1 MSLSDHSLQK
11 PVTVLVLT
19 AALLVLGAV
28 SVSRLKL
35 DFLPQM
41 DFPFIGVYVPYPNA
55 VPDQVEREIA
65 RPIEEMMATLGDVD
79 YIFSESNDQYCF
91 VGVTFQFG
99 RSVDALRMEV
109 KEKMDQVRP
118 VLPRDLRDFY
128 LFSFN
133 SNDIPILEGRIS
145 ARGRDLAGSYDLLER
160 RVINPLRR
168 IDGVGRVQVDGIL
181 PQQVSIYLWLDKI
194 IQHQV
199 DVDRLFRELNAN
211 NVDLSAGMVRDGRRK
226 VVVRSL
232 GQFRDLAEISDLRV
246 NDAGVRL
253 KDVAEVIYGEP
264 APAYR
269 RHLNGEPAVAFSIQ
283 KASGANIVEVSRRV
297 HAVLDEIKSDPA
309 LEGIDVVLFFDQA
322 DQITGSLKGLLGA
335 GLFGSLLAIGVL
347 FLFLRRLRT
356 TLIISVAI
364 PFSVITTCSFLY
376 LTGRSL
382 NVLTMMGLML
392 AVGMLVDNAI
402 VVLESIHRRQNGEG
416 PWEAARAGTSEVAMA
431 VTASTLTTV
440 IVFAPVVLSKGNMF
454 TSFMSE
460 VGLTLSITMIFSL
473 LVCLTLVPLMAARS
487 RDRGAA
493 PEFGFL
499 QRARARYVHL
509 LRWTALRHPRRTG
522 LLLLPG
528 VVLLTVLVAK
538 VADFGPEAD
547 SERGMKLEFLRIGFD
562 LKDNANIYRV
572 EEFVLPVEQFL
583 LARRDSLHV
592 ESVYSVYED
601 NAATI
606 RLYFDRDARLG
617 EGEMKKLRGWL
628 RDHLPV
634 QAGVEYRLGDD
645 EEVGRGAQKL
655 SVTLFGDDSQLLE
668 SYAQE
673 VQRRLRLLPGL
684 EDVNTGRDRS
694 SEEIQVLLDR
704 DRAAA
709 LGLTPGSLAQVLGLT
724 FRGVP
729 LRDFETKEREVEM
742 GIQLEPTQRRTIE
755 NLAALPVTMVDER
768 PVRLDQVARF
778 EMGRS
783 AGQIYRER
791 QKTARTITGSYE
803 GKEFKALTDD
813 VRRMMDG
820 FDFPAGYSWSF
831 GREMQRSQQ
840 EQNAMGLDIL
850 LAICCVYFVMAA
862 LFESFLHPLV
872 IMLCIPFAALGV
884 VWTLLLTHTPFNIM
898 AMIGIVVLI
907 GVIVNNGIVLIDRVN
922 RLRREG
928 MNRGEAILAGGN
940 DRFRPILMTAAT
952 TALGLI
958 PMAVGDSSVGD
969 AKYSPMARAILGGLL
984 AGTALTLVVLPTF
997 YVLAE
1002 DAALHGRVVIA
1013 WARGQGPLPWRRPR
1027 AWVPGDTPASTTASA
1042 AGTSAPP
1049 PPALPAR

>member
-1 MSLSDHSLQK
+1 MSLPNLSLRK

-19 AALLVLGAV
+19 AALVVLGAV

-41 DFPFIGVYVPYPNA
+41 DLPFIGVYVPYPNA

-65 RPIEEMMATLGDVD
+65 RPIEEIMATLGDID
-79 YIFSESNDQYCF
+79 YIFSQSDDQSCF

-109 KEKMDQVRP
+109 KEKMDQVKP
-118 VLPRDLRDFY
+118 SLPRDLRDYY

-133 SNDIPILEGRIS
+133 SNDIPIIEGRIS

-160 RVINPLRR
+160 SVINPLRR
-168 IDGVGRVQVDGIL
+168 IEGVGRVQVDGVL

-232 GQFRDLAEISDLRV
+232 GQFRDLSEIENLRV
-246 NDAGVRL
+246 NAAGIRL

-264 APAYR
+264 APSYR

-283 KASGANIVEVSRRV
+283 KASGANIVDVSRRV
-297 HAVLDEIKSDPA
+297 GRVLEEIRRDPA

-322 DQITGSLKGLLGA
+322 DQIRNSLKGLLSA
-335 GLFGSLLAIGVL
+335 GLFGSVLAIAVL
-347 FLFLRRLRT
+347 YLFLRRLRT
-356 TLIISVAI
+356 TLIISIAI
-364 PFSVITTCSFLY
+364 PFSVIATCSYLY
-376 LTGRSL
+376 LTGRTL

-402 VVLESIHRRQNGEG
+402 VVLESIHRRENGEG
-416 PWEAARAGTSEVAMA
+416 PWEAARAGTAEVAMA

-440 IVFAPVVLSKGNMF
+440 IVFAAVVLSKGNMF

-460 VGLTLSITMIFSL
+460 VGLTLSITMLFSL
-473 LVCLTLVPLMAARS
+473 LVCLTLVPLMASRS

-499 QRARARYVHL
+499 RRARERYVRL
-509 LRWTALRHPRRTG
+509 LGWTALRHPRRTG

-528 VVLLTVLVAK
+528 VVILTVLVAK
-538 VADFGPEAD
+538 VAGFGPEPE

-572 EEFVLPVEQFL
+572 EEYVLPVERFL
-583 LARRDSLHV
+583 LARADSLRV

-606 RLYFDRDARLG
+606 RLYFDREARLG
-617 EGEMKKLRGWL
+617 EGDMKELRRWL
-628 RDHLPV
+628 RERLPV
-634 QAGVEYRLGDD
+634 QAGVEYRLGED
-645 EEVGRGAQKL
+645 EEAGRGAQRL

-668 SYAQE
+668 GYAAE
-673 VQRRLRLLPGL
+673 VQRRLRLIPGL
-684 EDVNTGRDRS
+684 EDVHAGRDRS
-694 SEEIQVLLDR
+694 TEEIQVRLDR

-709 LGLTPGSLAQVLGLT
+709 LGLNPRSLAQVLGLT

-729 LRDFETKEREVEM
+729 LRDFETREREVEM
-742 GIQLEPTQRRTIE
+742 GIMLEPTQRRTIE
-755 NLAALPVTMVDER
+755 NLSALPVTMVEDR
-768 PVRLDQVARF
+768 AVRLDQVAHF

-791 QKTARTITGSYE
+791 QKTARTVTGSYE
-803 GKEFKALTDD
+803 GKEFKALTDE

-820 FDFPAGYSWSF
+820 FDLPAGYSWSF
-831 GREMQRSQQ
+831 GREMQRSRQ
-840 EQNAMGLDIL
+840 EQNEMGLDIL

-862 LFESFLHPLV
+862 LFESLLHPLV

-884 VWTLLLTHTPFNIM
+884 IWTLLATHTPFNIM

-907 GVIVNNGIVLIDRVN
+907 GVIVNNGIVLVDRIN
-922 RLRREG
+922 HLRREG
-928 MNRGEAILAGGN
+928 MRRGEAILAGGR
-940 DRFRPILMTAAT
+940 DRFRPILMTAST

-958 PMAVGDSSVGD
+958 PMAVGDSSIGD

-984 AGTALTLVVLPTF
+984 AGTALTLIVLPTF

-1002 DAALHGRVVIA
+1002 DAALHFRAVLAWGRG
-1013 WARGQGPLPWRRPR
+1013 RGPLPWRRGP
-1027 AWVPGDTPASTTASA
+1027 V
-1042 AGTSAPP
+1042 
-1049 PPALPAR
+1049 PARPLPDPPQHPVADR